1 MSSMKK
7 YDVIIAGAGISGFA
21 AAIGARQAG
30 AEVLLFDR
38 RESVGGTAVYALTPI
53 ISGWP
58 EDQRGGG
65 VADMLKEYLTS
76 RGELIWRNGNADT
89 EEDALQNAMQQ
100 LLAQAGVDVLV
111 NAELISADVTDK
123 KITSVTVRTP
133 EGEIELFA
141 DNFVDASGDA
151 VLAVTA
157 GALTQ
162 VPPVELSM
170 TKTLMFKVKNLKS
183 FDKASIKERF
193 RKKVFPVA
201 HQNEFMGTQ
210 LLNENEAILNLT
222 AAIGNAVDPADYA
235 RMNDELAA
243 QVPVIV
249 EWLRKEF
256 PEFADI
262 EVVKTAP
269 AMGVRCSRSIV
280 GRSTLD
286 LSDMENTLP
295 PPEPVAICGRYIG
308 GHYIDCYSS
317 PWGHSIPGNPAI
329 PYGALRSKN
338 IDNLL
343 ACGRIIDVDPKVIS
357 AVRLC
362 VSCMASGQAAGV
374 AAALD
379 MPEYEILKKELIKQN
394 CRLTK

>member
-1 MSSMKK
+1 MKK
-7 YDVIIAGAGISGFA
+7 YDVVIAGAGISGFA

-30 AEVLLFDR
+30 ATVLLFDR
-38 RESVGGTAVYALTPI
+38 REAVGGTAVYALTPI
-53 ISGWP
+53 LSGWP

-65 VADMLKEYLTS
+65 VADMLKEYLTN

-100 LLAQAGVDVLV
+100 LLAQAGVEVLV
-111 NAELISADVTDK
+111 NAELISAEVADN

-133 EGEIELFA
+133 EGEKEISGSS
-141 DNFVDASGDA
+141 FVDASGDA
-151 VLAVTA
+151 VLAVKA

-170 TKTLMFKVKNLKS
+170 TKTLMFKVRNLKS

-210 LLNENEAILNLT
+210 LLNENEAVLNLT
-222 AAIGNAVDPADYA
+222 AAIGNADDPADYA

-269 AMGVRCSRSIV
+269 AMGVRCSRRIV

-286 LSDMENTLP
+286 LSDMQNTLP
-295 PPEPVAICGRYIG
+295 PPEPVAVCGRYIG

-317 PWGHSIPGNPAI
+317 PWGHGIPGNPAI
-329 PYGALRSKN
+329 PYGSLRSKN

-379 MPEYEILKKELIKQN
+379 VPEYEILKKELIKQN

>member
-1 MSSMKK
+1 MKK
-7 YDVIIAGAGISGFA
+7 YDVVIAGAGISGFA
-21 AAIGARQAG
+21 AALGARQAG
-30 AEVLLFDR
+30 ATVLLFDR
-38 RESVGGTAVYALTPI
+38 REAVGGTAVYALTPI

-123 KITSVTVRTP
+123 KITSVTVKTP
-133 EGEIELFA
+133 EGKIGIFA

-151 VLAVTA
+151 ALAVAA

-170 TKTLMFKVKNLKS
+170 TKTLMFKVRNLKS

-249 EWLRKEF
+249 EWLRKDF

-269 AMGVRCSRSIV
+269 AMGVRSSRSIV

-374 AAALD
+374 AAALKV
-379 MPEYEILKKELIKQN
+379 PEYEILKKELIKQN

>member
-1 MSSMKK
+1 MKK
-7 YDVIIAGAGISGFA
+7 YDVVIAGAGISGFA
-21 AAIGARQAG
+21 AALGARQAG
-30 AEVLLFDR
+30 ATVLLFDR
-38 RESVGGTAVYALTPI
+38 REAVGGTAVYALTPI

-65 VADMLKEYLTS
+65 VADMLKEYLTN

-123 KITSVTVRTP
+123 KITSVTVKTP
-133 EGEIELFA
+133 EGKIEIFA

-151 VLAVTA
+151 ALAVAA

-222 AAIGNAVDPADYA
+222 AAIGNAADPADYA

-269 AMGVRCSRSIV
+269 AMGVRCSRRIV

-374 AAALD
+374 AAALEV
-379 MPEYEILKKELIKQN
+379 PEYEILKKELIKQN

>member
-1 MSSMKK
+1 MKK
-7 YDVIIAGAGISGFA
+7 YDVVIAGAGISGFA

-30 AEVLLFDR
+30 ATVLLFDR
-38 RESVGGTAVYALTPI
+38 REAVGGTAVYALTPI
-53 ISGWP
+53 LSGWP

-65 VADMLKEYLTS
+65 VADMLKEYLTN

-123 KITSVTVRTP
+123 KITSVTVKTP
-133 EGEIELFA
+133 EGKIEIFA

-151 VLAVTA
+151 ALAVAA

-269 AMGVRCSRSIV
+269 AMGVRSSRSIV

-286 LSDMENTLP
+286 LSDMEKTLP

-317 PWGHSIPGNPAI
+317 PWGHNIPGNPAI

-379 MPEYEILKKELIKQN
+379 IPEYEILEKELIKQN

>member
-1 MSSMKK
+1 MKK
-7 YDVIIAGAGISGFA
+7 YDVVIAGAGISGFA
-21 AAIGARQAG
+21 AALGARQAG
-30 AEVLLFDR
+30 ATVLLFDR
-38 RESVGGTAVYALTPI
+38 REAVGGTAVYALTPI

-123 KITSVTVRTP
+123 KITSVTVKTP
-133 EGEIELFA
+133 EGKIGIFA

-151 VLAVTA
+151 ALAVAA

-170 TKTLMFKVKNLKS
+170 TKTLMFKVRNLKS

-269 AMGVRCSRSIV
+269 AMGVRSSRSIV

-374 AAALD
+374 AAALKV
-379 MPEYEILKKELIKQN
+379 PEYEILKKELIKQN